1 MEVGTCHEGLCDSLS
16 TDHTE
21 ARCSMGDSGPTH
33 LVDTFSSGAD
43 DLHTRGILQ
52 AIYTIDNQTT
62 WSPNLYCFRQRS
74 QVYGSLLEEFPEG
87 HEDTVDDEHC
97 FSFTD

>member
-16 TDHTE
+16 TDHME

-43 DLHTRGILQ
+43 DLHTR
-52 AIYTIDNQTT
+52 
-62 WSPNLYCFRQRS
+62 
-74 QVYGSLLEEFPEG
+74 
-87 HEDTVDDEHC
+87 
-97 FSFTD
+97 

>member
-21 ARCSMGDSGPTH
+21 ARCSMGESGPTH

-52 AIYTIDNQTT
+52 AIYTIDNPTT

-74 QVYGSLLEEFPEG
+74 QVYGSNEYTLYSFYQHVFLIFLVVLLYK
-87 HEDTVDDEHC
+87 
-97 FSFTD
+97 